1 MALFGNKKTT
11 KDEDQKEEKKTSAK
25 SVKVVKEVKKEV
37 ATKTSSSASSM
48 KDLYSEKEENK
59 SRGSKLNTKRR
70 PGGKILSSRTLVKP
84 LVTEKAANLAES
96 GKYAFIVS
104 INANKIEVAKAVS
117 DVYGVE
123 VESVNIIRMKGKAV
137 SRGRIRGSRSD
148 FKKAVVTL
156 KKGQTI
162 QIYEGV

>member
-11 KDEDQKEEKKTSAK
+11 KDEDSKEDKKTP
-25 SVKVVKEVKKEV
+25 VKEVKKEV
-37 ATKTSSSASSM
+37 KKDTSTKSSDSASSM
-48 KDLYSEKEENK
+48 KDLYADKDEKK
-59 SRGSKLNTKRR
+59 SRGAKANTKRR
-70 PGGKILSSRTLVKP
+70 PSGKILSSRTLVKP
-84 LVTEKAANLAES
+84 LVTEKAANLSEH

-104 INANKIEVAKAVS
+104 INTNKIEVAKAVS
-117 DVYGVE
+117 DVYGVD

-137 SRGRIRGSRSD
+137 SRGKIRGSRSD
-148 FKKAVVTL
+148 FKKAIVTL